1 MPRTRRLL
9 REEITYSVAKE
20 REVNVL
26 HQLGSMTNKIGNNK
40 VNVFSF
46 ASRFHTVLEKTSDLE
61 MGMKRYDARP
71 VPMHGLKKLTRCAN
85 STIFTRID
93 NLPFINRCFRYLHR
107 RLLSFFGLP
116 VPSRYYRHSNRTQTS
131 QDGVMG
137 AGYLL
142 IECIDQDGET
152 MLSNTCQIPLPH
164 IGSFI
169 IDYNGFLRLSNRP
182 LSIEIQ
188 QLENEKIPTH
198 IPRDYTYSTVESYV
212 MDMLA
217 IHDSQLQNQPNA
229 VNNLEDCASQMSA
242 LAAMRTIFPLF
253 FQQKFRRGPFTFT
266 LTDLHQSNI
275 FVDDNWHISRLVDL
289 EWACSRPIEMV
300 EMPYWLTNKGVD
312 EIDAEEYNTIRMELM
327 AALET
332 EETKRSSSAGL
343 ADIGRSIPGLP
354 ATMEQVWASGT
365 FSRSPVPQA
374 SSEYSTTISSPCY
387 PIIFLRKSGRSCPFY
402 G

>member
-1 MPRTRRLL
+1 MPCDRHEELVCGSFNVCILVTIDTWKDRQQQGQRVLL
-9 REEITYSVAKE
+9 RFPLPYRVGEDFRPGNGDEKIRCEAGAYAWLEETD
-20 REVNVL
+20 
-26 HQLGSMTNKIGNNK
+26 QMCQ
-40 VNVFSF
+40 
-46 ASRFHTVLEKTSDLE
+46 FHDL
-61 MGMKRYDARP
+61 
-71 VPMHGLKKLTRCAN
+71 
-85 STIFTRID
+85 
-93 NLPFINRCFRYLHR
+93 
-107 RLLSFFGLP
+107 
-116 VPSRYYRHSNRTQTS
+116 PSRYYRHSNRTQTS

-152 MLSNTCQIPLPH
+152 MLSNTWLEKQNDIK
-164 IGSFI
+164 
-169 IDYNGFLRLSNRP
+169 LRTNLFRDLSRIFNRP